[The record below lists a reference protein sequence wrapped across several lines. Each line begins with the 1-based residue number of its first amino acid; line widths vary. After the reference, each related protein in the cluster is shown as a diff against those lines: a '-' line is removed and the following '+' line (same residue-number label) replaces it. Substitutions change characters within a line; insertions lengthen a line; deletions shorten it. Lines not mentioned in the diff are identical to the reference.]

1 MMKNS
6 NLLFK
11 KCEASTIIINMKS
24 KQIEGFAFTLKN
36 DYAFKRLLGVEE
48 NKAILQ
54 DFLECVLDLDP
65 SEIAGL
71 ELLDKELKKE
81 HAEDRTGILDI
92 QVRLKDGML
101 IDVEMQLVWDASFV
115 ARALF
120 YWSKMYTRDFK
131 SGDHYS
137 SLRKCISINIIGEG
151 YNLDD
156 ELHSKNIIMNP
167 KNQVEFPNFMEL
179 HFLNLEKV
187 KGTLISNEGTK
198 ENRLANWLKFID
210 TTNQKERNMLAATS
224 PVLAIL
230 NEQVG
235 KINLSPEEER
245 LYESRMKLRSDIV
258 SIQESSFNIGIQ
270 KGIEQGI
277 EKGREEG
284 REEGSHSKAIETA
297 KKCLKM
303 KMSVETI
310 MELTGLSEDEIEKLK

>member
-1 MMKNS
+1 
-6 NLLFK
+6 
-11 KCEASTIIINMKS
+11 
-24 KQIEGFAFTLKN
+24 
-36 DYAFKRLLGVEE
+36 
-48 NKAILQ
+48 
-54 DFLECVLDLDP
+54 
-65 SEIAGL
+65 
-71 ELLDKELKKE
+71 
-81 HAEDRTGILDI
+81 
-92 QVRLKDGML
+92 
-101 IDVEMQLVWDASFV
+101 
-115 ARALF
+115 
-120 YWSKMYTRDFK
+120 
-131 SGDHYS
+131 
-137 SLRKCISINIIGEG
+137 
-151 YNLDD
+151 
-156 ELHSKNIIMNP
+156 MNP

-198 ENRLANWLKFID
+198 ENRLVNWLKFID
-210 TTNQKERNMLAATS
+210 ATNQKERNMLAATS